1 LSVAVAGAAD
11 SLKQYVSYDVPI
23 KANETKSFTLG
34 YTLAATDVVRAYATV
49 DTLSFNLFGVENT

>member
-1 LSVAVAGAAD
+1 
-11 SLKQYVSYDVPI
+11 
-23 KANETKSFTLG
+23 LG